1 MILPQI
7 DRLFEEYEESHRNR
21 INLIIHWIFEPL
33 AVWALLATIHASALL
48 FNGAMLVV
56 TLMLLIYFAS
66 LSMRLTLSLGL
77 IAVVFIGTIFWLD
90 AVMAGATTYL
100 SIPLFVVSWIS
111 LIIGHRIEGN
121 WPSVFNNPHLI
132 FIGPAWLIARVY
144 RRFGINY

>member
-1 MILPQI
+1 MTLSKI

-33 AVWALLATIHASALL
+33 AVWALLATIHASAFP
-48 FNGAMLVV
+48 FNGAMLLI
-56 TLMLLIYFAS
+56 TLMLLIYFAL

-77 IAVVFIGTIFWLD
+77 IAIIFISAIFLLD
-90 AVMAGATTYL
+90 AIMQSAIVYL
-100 SIPLFVVSWIS
+100 SMPLFIVSWIS
-111 LIIGHRIEGN
+111 LIVGHRIEGN

-144 RRFGINY
+144 RRFGIKY